1 MIGQQDS
8 TEFVKAFVTAVRPA
22 EPRSR
27 PGWWMLMA
35 AIGVVFAVS
44 LASLLNGAIRG
55 SGTVTAAT
63 TLDAVAGPGCGNA
76 ATSFTKVGY
85 YVGTAKKADDWT
97 TWKTGGYRGSGCTGA
112 FVSLPLSGHPDAY
125 DSDRYALWTFHLGTG
140 LEKGASCTM
149 WQYIPDAKTLSA
161 VGGNPAHYFVYQGA
175 YVTGA
180 TARVIGNFELDQV
193 EERGKWVQAGGFSVT
208 GTVASVRLVDAGSS
222 PGARAAAAQVRLKC
236 SAK

>member
-1 MIGQQDS
+1 MIDQQDG
-8 TEFVKAFVTAVRPA
+8 TEFVQAFVAAVRPA
-22 EPRSR
+22 EPRGR
-27 PGWWMLMA
+27 PGWWMLMV

-55 SGTVTAAT
+55 SGTATAAT

-85 YVGTAKKADDWT
+85 YTGTAKKADDWT
-97 TWKTGGYRGSGCTGA
+97 TSKTGGYRGSGCTGA

-125 DSDRYALWTFHLGTG
+125 HSGRYALWTFYLGAG

-149 WQYIPDAKTLSA
+149 WQYIPDVHKLSV

-175 YVTGA
+175 YVTGSIA
-180 TARVIGNFELDQV
+180 KVIGNFELDQV
-193 EERGKWVQAGGFSVT
+193 KDRGKWVQAGGFSVT

-222 PGARAAAAQVRLKC
+222 RRVRAAAAQVRLEC